1 MKTGDLVMAT
11 RKSLDTAAYGDRNRY
26 MGIFIKSDWDDEF
39 GDKFVECFTGNRT
52 GSFCSEHWDIEVL
65 SENR

>member
-26 MGIFIKSDWDDEF
+26 MGIFIKTNNDLS
-39 GDKFVECFTGNRT
+39 DKFIECFTGNRT
-52 GSFCSEHWDIEVL
+52 GSFCSEHWDIEVI